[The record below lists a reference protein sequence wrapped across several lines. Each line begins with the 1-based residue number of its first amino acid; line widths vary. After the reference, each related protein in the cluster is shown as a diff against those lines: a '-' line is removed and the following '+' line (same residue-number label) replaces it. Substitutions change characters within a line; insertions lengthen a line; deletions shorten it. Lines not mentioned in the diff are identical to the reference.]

1 MNRLK
6 MLLSLSLLA
15 LPLTSLAGHDSWR
28 IGAAQHNWATYYAET
43 AVRQARAALRLGC
56 GYHDGRWHTHYRS
69 HYEWALQKPRR
80 SGEVEIDRRDRGLQA
95 CRLRYGR
102 HGDFHRGYDH
112 HDRHWDRDRRGHF
125 RSQHRGRPGFS
136 RDRDRDRRGHGRGRG

>member
-1 MNRLK
+1 MNRMK
-6 MLLSLSLLA
+6 ILLCLSLLA

-56 GYHDGRWHTHYRS
+56 GYHGARWLAHYRP
-69 HYEWALQKPRR
+69 HYDWALRKPRR
-80 SGEVEIDRRDRGLQA
+80 SGEVEIDRRDRGLQD

-102 HGDFHRGYDH
+102 FGGYDR
-112 HDRHWDRDRRGHF
+112 HDGYYDRRWHRDRRGHD
-125 RSQHRGRPGFS
+125 RSQHRGHPGFN
-136 RDRDRDRRGHGRGRG
+136 RDRDRDRRGRGHGRG